1 MRLSGKFVSSLAVA
15 AIVLFASSTH
25 NADAAKLSGRNVKI
39 GCMVSLTGK
48 GAEWGQAAKISM
60 EIAVEEINAKGGI
73 GGVPIELICYDT
85 QTLEAEALK
94 VVSRLVER
102 DKVLAISG
110 PCFSSRVR
118 DHRAAARSRLKTVI
132 NSYCSAK
139 PGLSDMSK
147 WAFRNTL
154 TSDKQLKPVVAAW
167 LKEYKIKKVVIIYD
181 AEDAVSKG
189 EGAGVLPAL
198 FKAHG
203 VEVLDLLTYRTKDT
217 DYSAQVT
224 KAKSLG
230 AEGIGLGSCYQ
241 NAGAIAKEMQKQGLN
256 VPIVGGACAG
266 APGFIEIAGKAA
278 EGAYMS
284 TAAWLDDPR
293 PEVQAYVKK
302 ILAKNNRPAAAL
314 QRSAGLRHHL
324 FVQALLRGVGRHQQA
339 RRSRCRPR
347 QDSRLPRRTQELPRR
362 RRRDHHGRAP
372 RRRRLQRHPQGGQRQ
387 STSTSP
393 SNVAKSIEGRSQSVS
408 IKLTPERRPIRGR
421 RFSLRQAIRQ
431 ARSNRC
437 ILHRS
442 FRS

>member
-1 MRLSGKFVSSLAVA
+1 MRLPVNLSSLLSVAAIGLFVSSIHSAE
-15 AIVLFASSTH
+15 
-25 NADAAKLSGRNVKI
+25 AAKLAGQNVKI
-39 GCMVSLTGK
+39 GCLASLTGK
-48 GAEWGQAAKISM
+48 GAEWGQAAKLSM
-60 EIAVEEINAKGGI
+60 EIAVEEINAKGGV
-73 GGVPIELICYDT
+73 GGVPIDLICYDT

-94 VVSRLVER
+94 LVSRLVER

-110 PCFSSRVR
+110 PCFSSEFEAVAPQL
-118 DHRAAARSRLKTVI
+118 DSRLKTVI

-154 TSDKQLKPVVAAW
+154 TSDKQLKPVVDAW
-167 LKEYKIKKVVIIYD
+167 LKEYKPKKVVIIYD

-189 EGAGVLPAL
+189 EGVGVLPAL

-203 VEVLDLLTYRTKDT
+203 VEVLDMLTYRTRDT

-284 TAAWLDDPR
+284 TAAWLEDPR
-293 PEVQAYVKK
+293 PEVQAYLKK
-302 ILAKNNRPAAAL
+302 ILAKNSNQPPPYSGPRAYDIIYSYKHCIETSGVTNKPSDLDADRDRIRGCL
-314 QRSAGLRHHL
+314 AGLKN
-324 FVQALLRGVGRHQQA
+324 FPGVAGEITMDEH
-339 RRSRCRPR
+339 
-347 QDSRLPRRTQELPRR
+347 
-362 RRRDHHGRAP
+362 RDGAGSSAI
-372 RRRRLQRHPQGGQRQ
+372 LKVVNGKYV
-387 STSTSP
+387 
-393 SNVAKSIEGRSQSVS
+393 NVTK
-408 IKLTPERRPIRGR
+408 
-421 RFSLRQAIRQ
+421 
-431 ARSNRC
+431 
-437 ILHRS
+437 
-442 FRS
+442 

>member
-1 MRLSGKFVSSLAVA
+1 MRLSGKFASSLAVA
-15 AIVLFASSTH
+15 ATALFISSAH
-25 NADAAKLSGRNVKI
+25 NAEAAKLEGRSVKI
-39 GCMVSLTGK
+39 GCLASLTGK
-48 GAEWGQAAKISM
+48 GAEWGQGAKISM

-73 GGVPIELICYDT
+73 GGVPIEMICYDT

-94 VVSRLVER
+94 AVSRLVER

-110 PCFSSRVR
+110 PCFSSEFETIAPQL
-118 DHRAAARSRLKTVI
+118 DSRLKTVI

-139 PGLSDMSK
+139 PGLSAMST

-154 TSDKQLKPVVAAW
+154 TSDKQLKPVVDAW

-189 EGAGVLPAL
+189 EGAGVLPSL

-203 VEVLDLLTYRTKDT
+203 VEVLDSLTYRTKDT

-256 VPIVGGACAG
+256 VPVVGGACAG
-266 APGFIEIAGKAA
+266 APGFIAIAGKAA

-302 ILAKNNRPAAAL
+302 ILAKNNNQLPPYSGPRAYDIIYSYKYCIENSGVTNKPGDLDVDRDRIRGCLAKLKNFPGVAGEITMDEVRDGAGA
-314 QRSAGLRHHL
+314 SAILKVVNGKY
-324 FVQALLRGVGRHQQA
+324 V
-339 RRSRCRPR
+339 
-347 QDSRLPRRTQELPRR
+347 
-362 RRRDHHGRAP
+362 
-372 RRRRLQRHPQGGQRQ
+372 
-387 STSTSP
+387 
-393 SNVAKSIEGRSQSVS
+393 NVAK
-408 IKLTPERRPIRGR
+408 
-421 RFSLRQAIRQ
+421 
-431 ARSNRC
+431 
-437 ILHRS
+437 
-442 FRS
+442 

>member
-1 MRLSGKFVSSLAVA
+1 MSVSGNVVGSVALAA
-15 AIVLFASSTH
+15 ALLTSASF
-25 NADAAKLSGRNVKI
+25 DAQAAQLAGRSVKI
-39 GCMVSLTGK
+39 GCMASLTGK
-48 GAEWGQAAKISM
+48 GAEWGQTAKLSM
-60 EIAVEEINAKGGI
+60 EIAVEEINAKGGV

-110 PCFSSRVR
+110 PCFSSEFETIAPQL
-118 DHRAAARSRLKTVI
+118 DSRLKTVI

-139 PGLSDMSK
+139 PGLSAMSR

-154 TSDKQLKPVVAAW
+154 TSDKQLKPVVDAW
-167 LKEYKIKKVVIIYD
+167 VKEYKPKKVVIIYD

-189 EGAGVLPAL
+189 EGVGVLPAL

-203 VEVLDLLTYRTKDT
+203 IEILDSLTYRTKDT

-241 NAGAIAKEMQKQGLN
+241 NAAAIAKEMQKQGLN
-256 VPIVGGACAG
+256 VPVIGGACAG

-293 PEVQAYVKK
+293 PEVQAYLKK
-302 ILAKNNRPAAAL
+302 ILAKNNNQQPPYGGPRAYDIIYSYKHCIE
-314 QRSAGLRHHL
+314 QS
-324 FVQALLRGVGRHQQA
+324 GV
-339 RRSRCRPR
+339 
-347 QDSRLPRRTQELPRR
+347 TNK
-362 RRRDHHGRAP
+362 
-372 RRRRLQRHPQGGQRQ
+372 
-387 STSTSP
+387 P
-393 SNVAKSIEGRSQSVS
+393 SDVDADREK
-408 IKLTPERRPIRGR
+408 IRGCLAKLKG
-421 RFSLRQAIRQ
+421 FPGVAGEITMDD
-431 ARSNRC
+431 NRDGAGSSAV
-437 ILHRS
+437 LKVVNGKYVNMAQ
-442 FRS
+442 

>member
-1 MRLSGKFVSSLAVA
+1 MRVSGIVCSLMVA
-15 AIVLFASSTH
+15 GAALLAWPAQ
-25 NADAAKLSGRNVKI
+25 NADAAKLNGRSVKI
-39 GCMVSLTGK
+39 GCMASLTGK

-60 EIAVEEINAKGGI
+60 EMATEEINAKGGI

-94 VVSRLVER
+94 AFSRLVER
-102 DKVLAISG
+102 DKVLANSG
-110 PCFSSRVR
+110 PCFSGEFETIAPQLDRY
-118 DHRAAARSRLKTVI
+118 KTVI

-139 PGLSDMSK
+139 PGLSDMSI

-167 LKEYKIKKVVIIYD
+167 LAEYKPKKVVIIYD

-198 FKAHG
+198 FKAAN
-203 VEVLDLLTYRTKDT
+203 VEVLDQLTYRTKDT

-266 APGFIEIAGKAA
+266 APGFIDIAGKAA

-284 TAAWLDDPR
+284 TAAWLEDPR
-293 PEVQAYVKK
+293 PEVQAYLKK
-302 ILAKNNRPAAAL
+302 FLAKNNNQAPPYSGPRAYDIIYSYKHCMEGSGVTNNPGDLDKDRDRIRECLGKLKGFPGVAGEITMDEHRDGAGS
-314 QRSAGLRHHL
+314 SAILKVVNGKY
-324 FVQALLRGVGRHQQA
+324 V
-339 RRSRCRPR
+339 
-347 QDSRLPRRTQELPRR
+347 
-362 RRRDHHGRAP
+362 
-372 RRRRLQRHPQGGQRQ
+372 
-387 STSTSP
+387 
-393 SNVAKSIEGRSQSVS
+393 NMAK
-408 IKLTPERRPIRGR
+408 
-421 RFSLRQAIRQ
+421 
-431 ARSNRC
+431 
-437 ILHRS
+437 
-442 FRS
+442 